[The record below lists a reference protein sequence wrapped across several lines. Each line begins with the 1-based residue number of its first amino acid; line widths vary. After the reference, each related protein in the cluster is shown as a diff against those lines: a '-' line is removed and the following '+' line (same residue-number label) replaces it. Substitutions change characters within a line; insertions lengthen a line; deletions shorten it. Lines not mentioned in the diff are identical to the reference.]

1 MKIMEVSPL
10 IDLALQNKPMT
21 VNELQ
26 PKVLHF
32 VQVVLVV
39 KENLR
44 RKKTLCRRRHTS
56 EVKGHWNSRGF

>member
-10 IDLALQNKPMT
+10 IDSALQNKPMT
-21 VNELQ
+21 VKELQ

-32 VQVVLVV
+32 VQVVWCQ
-39 KENLR
+39 
-44 RKKTLCRRRHTS
+44 RKFEEKLCRRGHTS